1 MIKKTTKQ
9 SDDNIRDRRY
19 HEAKGLRELFASQ
32 WRYFLT
38 ILESGGGKS
47 GEITQDPALVT
58 NAIET
63 VIDGTDKR
71 IRAIGTYKKRLRDT
85 VHMTLD
91 YIDTAVASIP
101 EAIRVDKDSFSHNP
115 VINAFFVNMDDIRNI
130 FSTSHELQ
138 NFFRKTEYASCD
150 DAYAILFVTRG
161 EKTVLGK
168 ILQDDM
174 LVSEV
179 KQTAVNFSNYEIV
192 AVCDSEEG
200 ARRGLKEFIF
210 THIVKYVSAHML
222 HIRQQQQEQINK
234 GHMKVCISG
243 VCNPE
248 VYLTELINQLTTPG
262 PLLTHK
268 KVPLRLNK
276 MGIKVDENSAET
288 VNEFTAHTF
297 QIGKQPPRVVTI
309 VRYPRDEMLTNT
321 ALF

>member
-9 SDDNIRDRRY
+9 PDDNIHDRRH
-19 HEAKGLRELFASQ
+19 HETKGLRELFASQ
-32 WRYFLT
+32 WRYFLS
-38 ILESGGGKS
+38 ILESGDGKT
-47 GEITQDPALVT
+47 GESTQDPALVT
-58 NAIET
+58 DAIET

-71 IRAIGTYKKRLRDT
+71 IRAIGHYKKRLRDT
-85 VHMTLD
+85 VRMTLD
-91 YIDTAVASIP
+91 YIDAAVASIP

-138 NFFRKTEYASCD
+138 NFFRKAEYASCD
-150 DAYAILFVTRG
+150 EAYGILFVTRN

-168 ILQDDM
+168 IIQDDM

-179 KQTAVNFSNYEIV
+179 KQTAVNFSDHEIV

-210 THIVKYVSAHML
+210 SHIVEYVSAHML
-222 HIRQQQQEQINK
+222 HIRQQQREQIDK
-234 GHMKVCISG
+234 GRMDVWISG
-243 VCNPE
+243 VSNPE

-262 PLLTHK
+262 PLLTHQ
-268 KVPLRLNK
+268 KVCLRLNK
-276 MGIKVDENSAET
+276 MGIKVDENLSET
-288 VNEFTAHTF
+288 VNEFTAHEF
-297 QIGKQPPRVVTI
+297 QIGKLPPRVVTI
-309 VRYPRDEMLTNT
+309 VRYPRNEMLTNT